1 MFLLKLLL
9 RNVFRHKLRTSLT
22 ILSITIA
29 ILAFGLL
36 RTFISA
42 WYAGVKASSASRL
55 VTRNSISLIFPLPLS
70 YKEKIHQID
79 GVKHVSWGTWFGGI
93 YIDEKNFF
101 ANFAVDP
108 RTYLELYPEFI
119 LAPEQE
125 EAFLRDRKSFVAGRK
140 LASRFKWRIG
150 DTVVLRGT
158 IFPGN
163 WEFVLR
169 GIYRGRDE
177 TIDETQFVF
186 HWNYLNETL
195 KKTAPSRADQ
205 VGWYMVGVANPNM
218 ATRVALTID
227 KTFKNSLAETL
238 TETEKAFQLS
248 FISMSEAILIA
259 IELVSVVIIIIIIAV
274 AANTMAMTARER
286 IGEYAVFK
294 TLGYRGWRIAWM
306 ILGESLVIALI
317 GGILGMAATF
327 PIAKAFGKILST
339 FFPIFNVPEEIF
351 LMDLA
356 AVLIVGLL
364 AAVVPTWRATRI
376 RIADGLRRIG

>member
-1 MFLLKLLL
+1 MFFLKLLL
-9 RNVFRHKLRTSLT
+9 RNAFRHKLRTSLT

-70 YKEKIHQID
+70 YKEKIRQID

-108 RTYLELYPEFI
+108 KTYLDLYPEFI
-119 LAPEQE
+119 LTPEHE
-125 EAFLRDRKSFVAGRK
+125 EAFLRDRKSFVAGQK

-177 TIDETQFVF
+177 TIDETQFFF
-186 HWNYLNETL
+186 HWDYLNETM
-195 KKTAPSRADQ
+195 KKTIPNRADQ
-205 VGWYMVGVANPNM
+205 VGWYMVGVTNPNV
-218 ATRVALTID
+218 ATRVALAID
-227 KTFKNSLAETL
+227 RTFKNSLAETL

-259 IELVSVVIIIIIIAV
+259 IELVSIVIVIIIIAV

-294 TLGYRGWRIAWM
+294 TLGYRGWRIACM
-306 ILGESLVIALI
+306 IIGESLAIALI

-327 PIAKAFGKILST
+327 PIAKAFGRILSA

-364 AAVVPTWRATRI
+364 AAVVPTWRAIQI